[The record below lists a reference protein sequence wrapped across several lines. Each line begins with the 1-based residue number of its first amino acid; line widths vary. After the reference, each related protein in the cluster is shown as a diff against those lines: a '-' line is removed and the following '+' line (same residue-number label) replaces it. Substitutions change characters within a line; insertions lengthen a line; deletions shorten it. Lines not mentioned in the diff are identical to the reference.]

1 MSGYLFDTDVLSLLA
16 PGRVNVPE
24 GFVAW
29 AEAREGR
36 IFISAVSI
44 HEIEKGIQLLKAKG
58 SLRKARSL
66 EQWLQSLV
74 SKLEDFILPVDAAV
88 ARVSGEFEAKAIANG
103 FNPGASDAMIAGTA
117 QHHQLT
123 VVTRNK
129 RHFTA
134 FEIEVMGVDAI
145 T

>member
-1 MSGYLFDTDVLSLLA
+1 LSGYLFDTDVLSLLA
-16 PGRVNVPE
+16 PGRVNVPD

-29 AEAREGR
+29 AEARESR

-44 HEIEKGIQLLKAKG
+44 HEIEKGIQLLEAKG
-58 SLRKARSL
+58 ALRKARNL

-74 SKLEDFILPVDAAV
+74 TKLGDFILPVDAAV
-88 ARVSGEFEAKAIANG
+88 ARVSGEFEAKAITDG

-117 QHHQLT
+117 QYHQLT
-123 VVTRNK
+123 VVTRNM
-129 RHFTA
+129 RHFSA
-134 FEIEVMGVDAI
+134 FEIAVMGVDAI